1 MQTATDFVIGPAAS
15 AVILIRIRTGSVI
28 IWPGGREAAGQTGKP
43 ETASWMGMAT
53 ASVTG
58 MATVLAAS
66 AARAG
71 ETDSGEA
78 GADSRDTESGEEKT
92 KAGEADLGRLP
103 RLFTR

>member
-71 ETDSGEA
+71 ETDSG
-78 GADSRDTESGEEKT
+78 ADSRDTESGEEKT